1 MVLKVTFED
10 FAEAVRQ
17 YTGGKDAFLA
27 ELPSGASATAGSPT
41 SGVIV
46 SAVTELTPAKAKEY
60 LTLAGLKV
68 HEGTW
73 ALEADDPIIGGEQAF
88 FCAVAYRSREIMP
101 GLWLDVFPYEPSRAD
116 VLRAMYDEFIH
127 NGEMKEVTFD
137 EFVRSSFANVVVL
150 SPDIAKG
157 LITKKL
163 VDEKF

>member
-27 ELPSGASATAGSPT
+27 ELPAGASATAGSPQ

-46 SAVTELTPAKAKEY
+46 SAVTELPFEKAKAY
-60 LTLAGLKV
+60 LGQAGLKV
-68 HEGTW
+68 NEGTW
-73 ALEADDPIIGGEQAF
+73 AMEADDPVIGGEQAY

-116 VLRAMYDEFIH
+116 VLRSMYDEFVH

-137 EFVRSSFANVVVL
+137 EFVRSSFANVVIL
-150 SPDIAKG
+150 SPDEIKG
-157 LITKKL
+157 YLTKKL
-163 VDEKF
+163 VEEKF